1 MAPTLS
7 ICLTDYFHHLLILI
21 ISTLFLLFLVKSF
34 RNLKSKSK
42 YPPTPPALPIIGH
55 IHLLKSG
62 LPTSFQSLARIYGPL
77 MQIRVGAANFVV
89 ASDAKS
95 AQQILRTFDADFA
108 SKFQP
113 GPTNYHIYEDSSF
126 TNAPYGAYWR
136 YMKKLCMTK
145 LFTGSQL
152 DRFNGIREQETSKL
166 LKSLL
171 NKSKAGEPCDLAAEV
186 TELTNNMIYRMAM
199 GRRCSNYPNQAAE
212 IRRFITDS
220 MKYAAKFHFGE
231 VFGPL
236 KKFDLF
242 GNGKRLKLTLK
253 GYDQLIEQ
261 IMKDYQDN
269 DLETSENDDE
279 KDVMDILLESYKDTN
294 AEVKLTRD
302 QIKNF
307 FMELF
312 MAGVDTTAAAIR
324 WAMAE
329 LINHPNIFKILREEL
344 DSVVGN
350 NRLIKE
356 SDVPKLPYLQA
367 VVKEILRLH
376 PPGPLLRRV
385 SNKDSKINGFDLK
398 KGTRVFINV
407 YMIMRDPNCYKEPEK
422 FMPERFLGYS
432 TEMKGQDFHYLPFGS
447 GRRACPGAS
456 HAMFVMHAT
465 IGALTQCF
473 DWKVKEAEKVD
484 TEVAGTGYSGA
495 FAVPLLCYPNTR
507 FDPFQ
512 E

>member
-34 RNLKSKSK
+34 RNFKSKSK

-212 IRRFITDS
+212 IRRF
-220 MKYAAKFHFGE
+220 
-231 VFGPL
+231 
-236 KKFDLF
+236 
-242 GNGKRLKLTLK
+242 
-253 GYDQLIEQ
+253 
-261 IMKDYQDN
+261 
-269 DLETSENDDE
+269 
-279 KDVMDILLESYKDTN
+279 
-294 AEVKLTRD
+294 
-302 QIKNF
+302 
-307 FMELF
+307 
-312 MAGVDTTAAAIR
+312 
-324 WAMAE
+324 
-329 LINHPNIFKILREEL
+329 
-344 DSVVGN
+344 
-350 NRLIKE
+350 
-356 SDVPKLPYLQA
+356 
-367 VVKEILRLH
+367 
-376 PPGPLLRRV
+376 
-385 SNKDSKINGFDLK
+385 
-398 KGTRVFINV
+398 
-407 YMIMRDPNCYKEPEK
+407 
-422 FMPERFLGYS
+422 
-432 TEMKGQDFHYLPFGS
+432 
-447 GRRACPGAS
+447 
-456 HAMFVMHAT
+456 
-465 IGALTQCF
+465 
-473 DWKVKEAEKVD
+473 
-484 TEVAGTGYSGA
+484 
-495 FAVPLLCYPNTR
+495 
-507 FDPFQ
+507 
-512 E
+512 